1 MRYLPNGK
9 NWRACFGGLVCIV
22 LMLSAVPARAD
33 CPAVPGLF
41 EAQPDKL
48 LTDLSATS
56 EKAWALLQAMD
67 TYSVAMESCYDSPMG
82 PLEIAPFAQQAA
94 LLAEKMHIMRDLAE
108 ANVRG
113 DEFAFEDLLSS
124 DLWRDI
130 ESLRVASA
138 YAAAWGQLARAVRHI
153 SANEKRQALIAA
165 RADLQKLT
173 FEFKHPVLVQRAMY
187 GMAVAQVENGDVAL
201 AQATLE
207 RLLSS
212 LKRNDAG
219 QFQAAVQAFFDDISA
234 PGFQP
239 PLPALLADAAGA
251 DSSDGQAPP
260 LVASGA
266 AGNAALQAAISAI
279 QAARPADEIAMIL
292 QPAMQAEPII
302 LRQALALVAGDRS
315 LLEALDYQPGTGLR
329 QMRNGFATQKY
340 TVVRE
345 GWRGVKPY
353 YPHLPAALKRQVD
366 YQMGASQIGLGDLTL
381 ALTHL
386 RAALV
391 GLADGPER
399 TRIEQLIVLAQ
410 LSSEE
415 PPNAARLALA
425 KSYQNAPL
433 TSPDPSALAPVLAM
447 RARIVLARQAAAER
461 QWAAADRLLSGFGP
475 EMPAYQLFLG
485 MRVRLLAQAVA
496 DGAEN
501 APPSGSLRKQA
512 QGGQVLYGLWL
523 SSQCPPG
530 CLSGD
535 RLAVHRAAIDLA
547 LKGDLDGDKFG
558 IAWGTFEAEG
568 GDTRPLVPQAL
579 SYLVRKNDADRLTAL
594 LDLADEG
601 RSALVLGQWKKRLDD
616 MQADGSLADYYDFLD
631 LGVDGLQGRPRAV
644 LLEALIEFNLNTDRA
659 QRALDLADALAKDF
673 PRRPNAWFLRA
684 AALTALDRGLEAAR
698 ALASLARRTPAD
710 DPVGMGARIGLAAV
724 FLTLDKAQSACA
736 MQAKVFSRPQAP
748 ANWKKAV
755 EAFPQLHAWGVAT
768 QSQCASATN

>member
-1 MRYLPNGK
+1 MQCLRHGQKRLSQIGFVICLLLILSAAPA
-9 NWRACFGGLVCIV
+9 RAQC
-22 LMLSAVPARAD
+22 SAVPPEFAAT
-33 CPAVPGLF
+33 
-41 EAQPDKL
+41 PDKL
-48 LTDLSATS
+48 LADLSDGQ
-56 EKAWALLQAMD
+56 EKARAMLMAMD
-67 TYSVAMESCYDSPMG
+67 KYSVAMESCYDSPMG
-82 PLEIAPFAQQAA
+82 PLELAPFAKQAT
-94 LLAEKMHIMRDLAE
+94 LLAEKINAMRDLAE

-113 DEFAFEDLLSS
+113 NELAFEDLLSS

-138 YAAAWGQLARAVRHI
+138 YAAAWGQLAGAVRYI

-165 RADLQKLT
+165 RAELQKLT
-173 FEFKHPVLVQRAMY
+173 FEFKHPVVVQRAMY
-187 GMAVAQVENGDVAL
+187 GMAVAQVENGNVAL

-212 LKRNDAG
+212 LKRNDSG
-219 QFQAAVQAFFDDISA
+219 QFQAAVQAFYDDISA

-239 PLPALLADAAGA
+239 PLPALLADGGDDKPAQRPVS
-251 DSSDGQAPP
+251 DS
-260 LVASGA
+260 AS
-266 AGNAALQAAISAI
+266 GNAALQAAIDAI
-279 QAARPADEIAMIL
+279 QAARPVDEIAVIL
-292 QPAMQAEPII
+292 QPAMQAEPEI
-302 LRQALALVAGDRS
+302 LRQALALIAGERT
-315 LLEALDYQPGTGLR
+315 LLDALDYQPGTGLR

-353 YPHLPAALKRQVD
+353 YAYLPAALKRQVD

-399 TRIEQLIVLAQ
+399 KRIEQLIVLAQ

-415 PPNAARLALA
+415 PPNAARVALA
-425 KSYQNAPL
+425 KAYEDAPL
-433 TSPDPSALAPVLAM
+433 KSSDAGALEPVLAM
-447 RARIVLARQAAAER
+447 RARIVLARQAAAE
-461 QWAAADRLLSGFGP
+461 QKWAAADRLLSGFGP
-475 EMPAYQLFLG
+475 DMPAYQLFLG

-496 DGAEN
+496 DGAGKQPLN
-501 APPSGSLRKQA
+501 KRLRRQA
-512 QGGQVLYGLWL
+512 EGGQVLYGLWL
-523 SSQCPPG
+523 GSECPQG
-530 CLSGD
+530 CLAGD

-579 SYLVRKNDADRLTAL
+579 SYLVGKNDADRLTAL
-594 LDLADEG
+594 LDPVDEG
-601 RSALVLGQWKKRLDD
+601 RAAFVLGQWKKRLDE
-616 MQADGSLADYYDFLD
+616 MQADGTLAAYYDFLS
-631 LGVDGLQGRPRAV
+631 LGLDGLQGRPRAV
-644 LLEALIEFNLNTDRA
+644 LLEALIEYNLNAARL
-659 QRALDLADALAKDF
+659 QPALDLADVLAKDF

-684 AALTALDRGLEAAR
+684 AALSASDRGLEAAR

-710 DPVGMGARIGLAAV
+710 DPVGMGARIGLAAI
-724 FLTLDKAQSACA
+724 FLTLDKTEQACA
-736 MQAKVFSRPQAP
+736 MRAKVFSRQQAP

-755 EAFPQLHAWGVAT
+755 EAFPKLQAWGEAT
-768 QSQCASATN
+768 QSQCGRATP

>member
-1 MRYLPNGK
+1 MRRFPNDE
-9 NWRACFGGLVCIV
+9 NLRASLGGAICILLLLLVT
-22 LMLSAVPARAD
+22 PAQAD
-33 CPAVPGLF
+33 CPPVPTLF
-41 EAQPDKL
+41 EAAPDRL
-48 LTDLSATS
+48 LADLSATP
-56 EKAWALLQAMD
+56 EKARALLKAMD
-67 TYSVAMESCYDSPMG
+67 KYSVAMEACYDSPMG
-82 PLEIAPFAQQAA
+82 PLELAPFAQQAT
-94 LLAEKMHIMRDLAE
+94 LLAEKMHRMRDLAE

-187 GMAVAQVENGDVAL
+187 GMAVAQVENGNVAQ

-239 PLPALLADAAGA
+239 PLPALIADGE
-251 DSSDGQAPP
+251 SGDGQSPRS
-260 LVASGA
+260 VISGA

-279 QAARPADEIAMIL
+279 QAARPADEIAVIL
-292 QPAMQAEPII
+292 QPAMQAEPVI
-302 LRQALALVAGDRS
+302 LRQALALVAGDRT

-391 GLADGPER
+391 GLVDGPER

-425 KSYQNAPL
+425 KNYQNAPL

-496 DGAEN
+496 DGAAN

-523 SSQCPPG
+523 SSQCLPG

-594 LDLADEG
+594 LDPADEG
-601 RSALVLGQWKKRLDD
+601 RAALVLGQWKKRLDD

-768 QSQCASATN
+768 QSQCASAMH

>member
-1 MRYLPNGK
+1 MRRFPNDE
-9 NWRACFGGLVCIV
+9 NLRASLGGAICILLLLLVT
-22 LMLSAVPARAD
+22 PAQAD
-33 CPAVPGLF
+33 CPPAPTLF
-41 EAQPDKL
+41 EAAPDRL
-48 LTDLSATS
+48 LADLSATP
-56 EKAWALLQAMD
+56 EKARALLKAMD
-67 TYSVAMESCYDSPMG
+67 KYSVAMEACYDSPMG
-82 PLEIAPFAQQAA
+82 PLELAPFAQQAT
-94 LLAEKMHIMRDLAE
+94 LLAEKMHRMRDLAE

-187 GMAVAQVENGDVAL
+187 GMAVAQVENGNVAQ

-239 PLPALLADAAGA
+239 PLPALIADGE
-251 DSSDGQAPP
+251 SGDGQAPRS
-260 LVASGA
+260 VTSGA

-279 QAARPADEIAMIL
+279 QAARPADEIAVIL
-292 QPAMQAEPII
+292 QPAMQAEPMI
-302 LRQALALVAGDRS
+302 LRQALALVAGDRT

-391 GLADGPER
+391 GLVDGPER

-415 PPNAARLALA
+415 PPDAARLALA

-485 MRVRLLAQAVA
+485 MRVRLLAQAVV
-496 DGAEN
+496 DGAAK
-501 APPSGSLRKQA
+501 APPSKRLRKQA

-523 SSQCPPG
+523 NSQCPPG

-547 LKGDLDGDKFG
+547 LKGDLDADKFG

-579 SYLVRKNDADRLTAL
+579 RYLISKNDADRLTAL
-594 LDLADEG
+594 LDPADEG
-601 RSALVLGQWKKRLDD
+601 RAALVLGQWKKRLEE
-616 MQADGSLADYYDFLD
+616 MQADGSLADYYDFLN
-631 LGVDGLQGRPRAV
+631 LGLDGLQGRPRAV
-644 LLEALIEFNLNTDRA
+644 LLEALIAFNLTAERP
-659 QRALDLADALAKDF
+659 QQALDLADALAKEF

-684 AALTALDRGLEAAR
+684 AALAASDRGLEAAR

-710 DPVGMGARIGLAAV
+710 DPVGMGARIGLATI
-724 FLTLDKAQSACA
+724 FLTLDKAESACA
-736 MQAKVFSRPQAP
+736 MRAKVFSRPQAP

-755 EAFPQLHAWGVAT
+755 EAFPQLHAWGEAA
-768 QSQCASATN
+768 QSQCVSATN